1 MSKKY
6 VSIGNILK
14 PTATQGELRIDIG
27 PDFLEDFEQLDHFFL
42 FENGTYVPHFI
53 EYIKQTNHLILKIEE
68 IDDPESA
75 SNFSSKEIFL
85 KESDITSSTFI
96 DQNDKQNLVGFTIW
110 SENLVI
116 GAIESIE
123 LFPQQVMAVVSYQNK
138 SIFVPL
144 VDQLIVEIDDDS
156 KIVRME
162 LPDGFLEI

>member
-1 MSKKY
+1 MCGS
-6 VSIGNILK
+6 S
-14 PTATQGELRIDIG
+14 
-27 PDFLEDFEQLDHFFL
+27 
-42 FENGTYVPHFI
+42 
-53 EYIKQTNHLILKIEE
+53 LKIEE